1 MNTSAHCPKRSTSR
15 STSILVSRASLSG
28 SSFFPPTLTLQSGT
42 SRCASGFATDPPRR
56 PGGRR
61 RAHAPRPYEFIRFQ
75 DVRPGAPAPRLTPG
89 GTTATLGPRPG
100 AAAPAAA
107 RRNEGRFMATL
118 RVLNGSLE
126 GQEIELIPDPQT
138 VGRGSSCNIKIGDAG
153 VSSKHAKI
161 WCEDGVFFVMDLGS
175 TNGTFVNDRDVDRQQ
190 LEDGD
195 TITFGMTKAQFV
207 ADQPKPRAAPPA
219 AAGRGAAASR
229 ARTPPPE
236 EPPAKAGIVTD
247 QPRRPAQPALRAEVK
262 TQDEVEIATLRG
274 KVAFFEE
281 ENRKLK
287 AQIVKVQE
295 QVAHDAAAG
304 ARADAEK
311 LRGLLKQKD
320 EELKKL
326 QKDLD
331 EKETYYSPA
340 ELERERKRMEQAI
353 DADRRREMETLQRQI
368 REKDDLIKMLSERED
383 EIQAEI
389 KGRDAKAQELQEQMK
404 TAKDAANAAAGKEK
418 ELNDKLKQKNVQLGQ
433 LGKERGELVQ
443 ELAKAR
449 LIIAKIGGADE
460 AAAAV
465 EEQERATRTMQD
477 RIASLEGE
485 VAKAKDAA
493 SVLGGKLDSM
503 ESEKKDLGK
512 QIEEMEAKVTDA
524 VDARMKVEGQL
535 SEMLRRSGDRDNFE
549 KQTAMLKADRDARA
563 KEAADAAE
571 RAAALEAQL
580 SKIRG
585 TYDDIVRER
594 DELKAHVESLE
605 ADARMARTSSELGS
619 DWEARYKSSSE
630 ELGDLRKQLPKM
642 KAELAQAKEQAAK
655 GGGGAGAVDQSQVT
669 LAESRAQLHGSL
681 VLQMLD
687 GVNNSV
693 SLLRRNSELLRG
705 YVEDCGL
712 LANAIRRVD
721 YTRLEPQQQQ
731 MLVELIDQTQPDVIV
746 KNMQGISEEN
756 AESIV
761 KAKKLILDY
770 SDAFKKDD
778 VRGIEMDAAF
788 AKAQGLFHAV
798 DPQSDVPVKIEAVLP
813 PVEADK
819 DEAVLWAFALLREA
833 KEHPEEGKSPAIK
846 IDTDG
851 LTITATV
858 SGVDGKLKE
867 RYREPADPQARLVR
881 GFAVD
886 RCGGKIDFRDDTAGH
901 TMVLTLKAKM

>member
-1 MNTSAHCPKRSTSR
+1 
-15 STSILVSRASLSG
+15 
-28 SSFFPPTLTLQSGT
+28 
-42 SRCASGFATDPPRR
+42 
-56 PGGRR
+56 
-61 RAHAPRPYEFIRFQ
+61 
-75 DVRPGAPAPRLTPG
+75 
-89 GTTATLGPRPG
+89 
-100 AAAPAAA
+100 
-107 RRNEGRFMATL
+107 MATL

-126 GQEIELIPDPQT
+126 GQEIELLPDPQT
-138 VGRGSSCNIKIGDAG
+138 LGRGSSCHIQIGDAG

-175 TNGTFVNDRDVDRQQ
+175 TNGTFVNDRDVDRER

-195 TITFGMTKAQFV
+195 TLTFGMTKAQFV
-207 ADQPKPRAAPPA
+207 ADQPKPRAAPPQ
-219 AAGRGAAASR
+219 AAGRGAGAAR
-229 ARTPPPE
+229 ARTPPAAE
-236 EPPAKAGIVTD
+236 EPTVREAAPRPAIVTD

-262 TQDEVEIATLRG
+262 TKDEVEIATLRG

-287 AQIVKVQE
+287 AQMVKVQE
-295 QVAHDAAAG
+295 QAAHDAAAG
-304 ARADAEK
+304 ARAEAEK
-311 LRGLLKQKD
+311 LRGLLKGRD
-320 EELKKL
+320 DELKKL
-326 QKDLD
+326 RKDLD
-331 EKETYYSPA
+331 EKDTYYSPA

-353 DADRRREMETLQRQI
+353 DADRRRELETLQRQI
-368 REKDDLIKMLSERED
+368 KELEHRVAIRGAESDTVARQLKEKDDLIKMLSERED
-383 EIQAEI
+383 QIQAEV
-389 KGRDAKAQELQEQMK
+389 KGRDAKVLELQEQMK
-404 TAKDAANAAAGKEK
+404 ALKESANAAAGKEK
-418 ELNDKLKQKNVQLGQ
+418 ELNDKLKGKNAQLAQ

-449 LIIAKIGGADE
+449 LIIAKVGGADE

-465 EEQERATRTMQD
+465 EEQERATKTMQD
-477 RIASLEGE
+477 RIAQLEGE
-485 VAKAKDAA
+485 VAKARDAA
-493 SVLGGKLDSM
+493 SVLGGKLDAM

-512 QIEEMEAKVTDA
+512 QIEEMEAKATDA

-535 SEMLRRSGDRDNFE
+535 SEMLRRSGDRDSFE
-549 KQTAMLKADRDARA
+549 KQQAMLKADRDARA
-563 KEAADAAE
+563 KEAHDAAE
-571 RAAALEAQL
+571 RAVALEAQL
-580 SKIRG
+580 AKIRG

-594 DELKAHVESLE
+594 DELKARVESLE
-605 ADARMARTSSELGS
+605 ADARMAQTSSELGS
-619 DWEARYKSSSE
+619 DWEARYKSASE
-630 ELGDLRKQLPKM
+630 ELGDLRKQVAKLS
-642 KAELAQAKEQAAK
+642 AELSQAREQAAK
-655 GGGGAGAVDQSQVT
+655 GGGAGGVDESQVR

-712 LANAIRRVD
+712 LANAVRKVD
-721 YTRLEPQQQQ
+721 YTRLEPEQQQ

-770 SDAFKKDD
+770 SDAFKREEI
-778 VRGIEMDAAF
+778 RGIEMDAAF

-846 IDTDG
+846 IETDG

-858 SGVDGKLKE
+858 SGVDGKLKD

-886 RCGGKIDFRDDTAGH
+886 RCGGKIDFKDDPAGH
-901 TMVLTLKAKM
+901 AMVVTLKAKM